1 MVLGLLLWT
10 LWDLGSLRK
19 KDPTPQI
26 QEGKPAQD
34 VPRFARARAMT
45 TLFEISGRRYYLLA
59 RATAREEMG
68 PIRFAFTRS
77 CLRPA
82 ADRRFLGGAAAGG
95 EAHTK
100 VRVRVIIIGV
110 VLFVVSAGFF
120 VIRRGL
126 LAAGRLFRATRQ
138 ADELIFRPPPMGMS
152 VAYLALR
159 RFPTRYADLTAA
171 NTYHNTDT
179 YLSP

>member
-82 ADRRFLGGAAAGG
+82 ADRRFWAVSG

-110 VLFVVSAGFF
+110 VLFVVSAVVFCDPA
-120 VIRRGL
+120 RLARG
-126 LAAGRLFRATRQ
+126 RQ
-138 ADELIFRPPPMGMS
+138 AFSRNPPS
-152 VAYLALR
+152 
-159 RFPTRYADLTAA
+159 
-171 NTYHNTDT
+171 
-179 YLSP
+179 